1 MFYFV
6 AALIAY
12 FLGSIPWGFLA
23 GRIRGVDLRREGS
36 GSTGATNALR
46 VLGKKWGYLVF
57 ALDALKGV
65 LAVRWSMSL
74 AVYLDATGQE
84 KIYAGVVAAI
94 FVMVGHS
101 YPVWLRFQGGK
112 GIATAAG
119 VMLALFP
126 PQVFGFGLLVW
137 AGLFYSTRYVSVA
150 SLGAAVSLPTS
161 AGILCWLGLCDP
173 VLVVIAAAMCALAI
187 WRHKSNIQRL
197 IAGTEKR
204 FEKKSPEARES
215 HV

>member
-1 MFYFV
+1 MIYPL
-6 AALIAY
+6 AAILSY
-12 FLGSIPWGFLA
+12 FLGSLPWGDLA
-23 GRIRGVDLRREGS
+23 GRMNGVDLRREGS
-36 GSTGATNALR
+36 GNTGATNALR

-65 LAVRWSMSL
+65 LAVKWSMDL
-74 AVYLDATGQE
+74 TVYFHATGQE
-84 KIYAGVVAAI
+84 KIYAGVLAAI
-94 FVMVGHS
+94 FVMIGHS

-126 PQVFGFGLLVW
+126 PPVFGFGLLVW
-137 AGLFYSTRYVSVA
+137 AGLFYTTRYVSVA
-150 SLGAAVSLPTS
+150 SLGAAFSLPTS
-161 AGILCWLGLCDP
+161 AGILWWLGLCDP
-173 VLVVIAAAMCALAI
+173 LLVAIASAMCALAV

-197 IAGTEKR
+197 FAGTEKR